1 MRRLI
6 DAVAS
11 DPKRPWND
19 KTRKQFVIDANAILE
34 ALLLRY
40 GVDDALAAVVEQGFS
55 PGGEYRY
62 AAQPLYD
69 KAVERRTK
77 RLGKSRKKAR

>member
-11 DPKRPWND
+11 DPKRPWGD
-19 KTRKQFVIDANAILE
+19 RTRSQFVIDANAIIE
-34 ALLLRY
+34 ALLLRH
-40 GVDDALAAVVEQGFS
+40 GVEDALTALVEQGFS

-69 KAVERRTK
+69 KALERRAK
-77 RLGKSRKKAR
+77 RLAKA